1 MPVAEAE
8 GATTIICKAT
18 DAAHN
23 SQPESVA
30 GIWNLRGLNNNSWHR
45 VPVDQAD
52 EHGVKILPRAQ
63 FRAVLS
69 SPVVGLTRAEINMI
83 LVLVPAD
90 EPGDQCVSFVIVV
103 MTSLR

>member
-1 MPVAEAE
+1 VPVAEAE

-45 VPVDQAD
+45 VPVVAIGDGDDDEAASEPQAAAAPAPPARSNSRYGGAF
-52 EHGVKILPRAQ
+52 ESSEPPAPPSEPRYGGA
-63 FRAVLS
+63 FRK
-69 SPVVGLTRAEINMI
+69 
-83 LVLVPAD
+83 
-90 EPGDQCVSFVIVV
+90 
-103 MTSLR
+103 